1 MDKREYCRQLTQELR
16 HLTPSEVAAVRQE
29 LWDHMEDHAEM
40 LREAG
45 YDEAEAD
52 ARTVEAMGDP
62 VETGREI
69 DKQYP
74 AIWLWLSRFAV
85 AVIVVVCISFTINLF
100 GLYTAFESLAIR
112 MNPYREVDIPK
123 EERIDYKM
131 EIGSDIV
138 HFIGLQDYVP
148 GEGGQVR
155 LYMNIYDKSIFHP
168 IDQNL
173 EHKLTYLTNSG
184 EFSAISG
191 GGSSNERVSHYRRTL
206 EITEQDTFL
215 TIVYDHYGRH
225 VDCTIDLQEVGR

>member
-1 MDKREYCRQLTQELR
+1 MDRREYCRQLTQELR
-16 HLTPSEVAAVRQE
+16 HLTPNEVAAVRQE

-40 LREAG
+40 LRDAG
-45 YDEAEAD
+45 YDESEAESRA
-52 ARTVEAMGDP
+52 VEAMGDP

-74 AIWLWLSRFAV
+74 AIWLWLSRLAV
-85 AVIVVVCISFTINLF
+85 AVIVVVCISGVINLF
-100 GLYTAFESLAIR
+100 GLYTAAESLAIR
-112 MNPYREVDIPK
+112 MNPYREVDIPM
-123 EERIDYKM
+123 EARIDYKM

-138 HFIGLQDYVP
+138 HFIGIQDYVP
-148 GEGGQVR
+148 GERGQVR
-155 LYMNIYDKSIFHP
+155 LYMNIYDKSIFRP

-173 EHKLTYLTNSG
+173 EQKLTYLTNTG

-215 TIVYDHYGRH
+215 TVVYDHYGRR
-225 VDCTIDLQEVGR
+225 VECTIDLTEVGQ